1 MISRT
6 VGEQSIEMI
15 WRCGVLCA
23 SLNEE
28 LNIVRK
34 NSDRMSIAL
43 WHGKRTDLRGLLR
56 VREGD
61 LEAADSG
68 PMGMP
73 SALDVGFASC
83 SKAPF
88 SSSPPFSSSS
98 SSARKSTSANMPLSR
113 SHFTSSALLVS
124 VTTLCLSTF
133 SWNHKSSWSRP
144 FSTSSA
150 LLCRANLLSAPS
162 SINCDKLC
170 ISRCLL
176 ILSTP
181 ARISES
187 VKPVPGPPPT
197 SFGNSPRYKYLI
209 AIPNDCGGNEPS
221 LQIVV
226 SGAAASFCRKYGDR
240 AERMNLWRWNTSSNV
255 ETAMSAV

>member
-1 MISRT
+1 
-6 VGEQSIEMI
+6 
-15 WRCGVLCA
+15 
-23 SLNEE
+23 
-28 LNIVRK
+28 
-34 NSDRMSIAL
+34 
-43 WHGKRTDLRGLLR
+43 
-56 VREGD
+56 
-61 LEAADSG
+61 
-68 PMGMP
+68 MGMP
-73 SALDVGFASC
+73 SALDAGFASC
-83 SKAPF
+83 SKVAVTPF

-162 SINCDKLC
+162 SINCDKLG

-240 AERMNLWRWNTSSNV
+240 AERMNLWRWNASSNV
-255 ETAMSAV
+255 ETAISAV